1 MQVEH
6 PVLRIDRHRVLERR
20 LLRRLRRRLLRR
32 LRRPLPLHSQDTV
45 SALSRIHYFTI
56 YSYLALPVR
65 PIADLSVLQR

>member
-6 PVLRIDRHRVLERR
+6 PVLRIDRHRVLE
-20 LLRRLRRRLLRR
+20 RRLLRR